1 MCGRFTLRHSADQL
15 AARFDVQ
22 ENALDVEPRYNIA
35 PSQPVVAVTQPDG
48 ARHLEAMKWGL
59 VPFWAKDPAIGNRM
73 INAKAET
80 VAEKPAFKHAFQ
92 RRRCLIPADGFYEWK
107 KLRDGKQP
115 MLIHRKADD
124 LFAFAGLWE
133 EWKDPDGVPLRTCTI
148 LTVAPNGLL
157 STIHDRMPAILA
169 PEDEALWLDTSVKDP
184 NRVLGVL
191 RPYPDEPLEAYA
203 VSRRV
208 NAPTFDDPS
217 LVEPE
222 GEPDEDPEPPA
233 RAQYTPNPL

>member
-107 KLRDGKQP
+107 KLPDGKQP

-133 EWKDPDGVPLRTCTI
+133 EWNDPGAGPDAPPLRTCTI
-148 LTVAPNGLL
+148 ITVAPNAVVAP
-157 STIHDRMPAILA
+157 IHDRMPAILR
-169 PEDEALWLDTSVKDP
+169 PEDETHWLDPSIRDG
-184 NRVLGVL
+184 RALLDLLG
-191 RPYPDEPLEAYA
+191 PYAQEETMNSYA
-203 VSRRV
+203 VSRLV
-208 NAPTFDDPS
+208 NAPGNDG
-217 LVEPE
+217 PE
-222 GEPDEDPEPPA
+222 CIAPLDEELA
-233 RAQYTPNPL
+233 AAAA